1 MRLTAGGRRL
11 AVAAL
16 VQSLGIGL
24 FMASSMAYFTRQVD
38 LTANQV
44 ASGLALAGIVALGIS
59 LLGGVLAD
67 RYGARRVLAAVYTGR
82 GLCCAAYLFVTGF
95 WQFMVVTLCAVA
107 CDRAG
112 PPVLQALVAVAVP
125 ERQERTRLLAVV
137 NVVRNCG
144 LGAGAL
150 AAGVALAGDTQA
162 AYRITLVAIG
172 LAFLGGAVLVLRV
185 PELAAPVPAARK
197 DETGKDETGKDETGK
212 DETGADETGGDVT
225 GRKRAGNRV
234 LPDGRYL
241 TLTALN
247 FLLFFFDTMLLVAM
261 PVWILEHTD
270 APRVTVSVL
279 FALNTALVV
288 VLQIPVS
295 RLATGQRRTTRML
308 TWTGAVL
315 GVSSLCFAASGSVAG
330 GPAVA
335 WLATAVVLLT
345 LAEVIANAA
354 VWDLSIALAPPE
366 QRGRYLSVFN
376 LSVAGQR
383 VLGPVMVTGLLL
395 GAGTLGWVVAAAVL
409 VVAGGAAERVA
420 RAAGERTRPVVPADA

>member
-1 MRLTAGGRRL
+1 MKLTAGGRRL
-11 AVAAL
+11 AAAAL

-38 LTANQV
+38 LSANQV
-44 ASGLALAGIVALGIS
+44 ASGLALAGVVALGIS

-67 RYGARRVLAAVYTGR
+67 RYGARRVLAAVYLGR
-82 GLCCAAYLFVTGF
+82 GVCCAAYVFVTDF
-95 WQFMVVTLCAVA
+95 WQFMAVTLCAVA

-144 LGAGAL
+144 LGVGAM
-150 AAGVALAGDTQA
+150 AAGVALASDTQA
-162 AYRITLVAIG
+162 AYRVTLIAIG

-185 PELAAPVPAARK
+185 SEPAAPTAEAAP
-197 DETGKDETGKDETGK
+197 E
-212 DETGADETGGDVT
+212 GAAERPVKG
-225 GRKRAGNRV
+225 RV
-234 LPDGRYL
+234 LPDARYL
-241 TLTALN
+241 TLTGLN

-270 APRVTVSVL
+270 APRATVSVL

-295 RLATGQRRTTRML
+295 KLATGQRRTTRML

-315 GVSSLCFAASGSVAG
+315 AVSSLCFAASGSVAG

-335 WLATAVVLLT
+335 WLAAAVVTLS
-345 LAEVIANAA
+345 LAEVIANSA
-354 VWDLSIALAPPE
+354 VWDLSIALAPEE

-395 GAGTLGWVVAAAVL
+395 GSGSLGWVVAAAVL
-409 VVAGGAAERVA
+409 VVAGVAAERVA
-420 RAAGERTRPVVPADA
+420 RAAGERMRAGKPVHA

>member
-1 MRLTAGGRRL
+1 MTLTAGGRRL
-11 AVAAL
+11 AAAAL

-38 LTANQV
+38 LSANQV
-44 ASGLALAGIVALGIS
+44 ASGLALAGVVALGIS

-67 RYGARRVLAAVYTGR
+67 RYGARRVLAAVYLGR
-82 GLCCAAYLFVTGF
+82 GVCCAAYVFVTDF

-144 LGAGAL
+144 LGVGAM
-150 AAGVALAGDTQA
+150 AAGVALASDTQA
-162 AYRITLVAIG
+162 AYRVTLIAIG
-172 LAFLGGAVLVLRV
+172 LAFLGGALLVLRV
-185 PELAAPVPAARK
+185 SEPAAPTAEAAAPK
-197 DETGKDETGKDETGK
+197 
-212 DETGADETGGDVT
+212 GAAE
-225 GRKRAGNRV
+225 RAVKGRV
-234 LPDGRYL
+234 LPDARYL
-241 TLTALN
+241 TLTGLN

-270 APRVTVSVL
+270 APRATVSVL

-295 RLATGQRRTTRML
+295 KLATGQRRTTRML

-315 GVSSLCFAASGSVAG
+315 AVSSLCFAASGSVGG

-335 WLATAVVLLT
+335 WLAAAVVTLS
-345 LAEVIANAA
+345 LAEVIANSA
-354 VWDLSIALAPPE
+354 VWDLSIALAPEE

-395 GAGTLGWVVAAAVL
+395 GSGSLGWVVAAAVL
-409 VVAGGAAERVA
+409 VVAGVAAERVA
-420 RAAGERTRPVVPADA
+420 RAAGERMRAGLPAHA

>member
-1 MRLTAGGRRL
+1 MKLTAGGRRL
-11 AVAAL
+11 AAAAL

-38 LTANQV
+38 LSANQV
-44 ASGLALAGIVALGIS
+44 ASGLALAGVVALGIS

-67 RYGARRVLAAVYTGR
+67 RYGARRVLAAVYLGR
-82 GLCCAAYLFVTGF
+82 GVCCAAYVFVTDF

-144 LGAGAL
+144 LGVGAM
-150 AAGVALAGDTQA
+150 AAGVALASDTQA
-162 AYRITLVAIG
+162 AYRVTLVAIG

-185 PELAAPVPAARK
+185 SELTAPTAAEAAP
-197 DETGKDETGKDETGK
+197 EGT
-212 DETGADETGGDVT
+212 ADGPVKG
-225 GRKRAGNRV
+225 RV
-234 LPDGRYL
+234 LPDARYL
-241 TLTALN
+241 TLTGLN

-270 APRVTVSVL
+270 APRATVSVL
-279 FALNTALVV
+279 FALNTVLVV

-315 GVSSLCFAASGSVAG
+315 AVSSLCFAASGSVAG

-335 WLATAVVLLT
+335 WLAAAVVTLS
-345 LAEVIANAA
+345 LAEVIANSA
-354 VWDLSIALAPPE
+354 VWDLSIALAPEE

-395 GAGTLGWVVAAAVL
+395 GSGSLGWVVAAGVL
-409 VVAGGAAERVA
+409 VVAGFAAERVA
-420 RAAGERTRPVVPADA
+420 RAAGERMRAEVAVRA

>member
-1 MRLTAGGRRL
+1 MKLTAGGRRL
-11 AVAAL
+11 AAAAL

-38 LTANQV
+38 LSANQV
-44 ASGLALAGIVALGIS
+44 GSGLALAGVVALGTS
-59 LLGGVLAD
+59 LLGGALAD
-67 RYGARRVLAAVYTGR
+67 RYGARRVLAAVYLGR
-82 GLCCAAYLFVTGF
+82 GVCCAAYVFVTDF
-95 WQFMVVTLCAVA
+95 WQFMAVTLCAVA

-112 PPVLQALVAVAVP
+112 PPVLQALVAAALP

-144 LGAGAL
+144 LGAGAM
-150 AAGVALAGDTQA
+150 AAGVALASDTQA
-162 AYRITLVAIG
+162 AYRVTLVAIG

-185 PELAAPVPAARK
+185 PELAAPTAGAAP
-197 DETGKDETGKDETGK
+197 D
-212 DETGADETGGDVT
+212 GAAEQQV
-225 GRKRAGNRV
+225 KSRV
-234 LPDGRYL
+234 LPDARYL
-241 TLTALN
+241 TLTGLN

-270 APRVTVSVL
+270 APRATVSVL
-279 FALNTALVV
+279 FALNTVLVV
-288 VLQIPVS
+288 ALQIPVS

-315 GVSSLCFAASGSVAG
+315 AVSSLCFAASGSVAG

-335 WLATAVVLLT
+335 WLAAAVVTLS
-345 LAEVIANAA
+345 LAEVIANSA
-354 VWDLSIALAPPE
+354 VWDLSIALAPEE

-383 VLGPVMVTGLLL
+383 VLGPVLVTGLLL
-395 GAGTLGWVVAAAVL
+395 GSGALGWVVAAAVL
-409 VVAGGAAERVA
+409 VVAGVAAERVA
-420 RAAGERTRPVVPADA
+420 RAAGERMRVEVPVDA

>member
-1 MRLTAGGRRL
+1 MKLTAGGRRL
-11 AVAAL
+11 AAAAL

-38 LTANQV
+38 LSANQV
-44 ASGLALAGIVALGIS
+44 ASGLALAGVVALGIS

-67 RYGARRVLAAVYTGR
+67 RYGARRVLAAVYLGR
-82 GLCCAAYLFVTGF
+82 GVCCAAYVFVTDF
-95 WQFMVVTLCAVA
+95 WQFMAVTLCAVA

-144 LGAGAL
+144 LGVGAM
-150 AAGVALAGDTQA
+150 AAGVALASDTQA
-162 AYRITLVAIG
+162 AYRVTLVAIG

-185 PELAAPVPAARK
+185 SEPAVSAVPAA
-197 DETGKDETGKDETGK
+197 EAAPE
-212 DETGADETGGDVT
+212 GAGERPAKG
-225 GRKRAGNRV
+225 RV
-234 LPDGRYL
+234 LPDARYL
-241 TLTALN
+241 TLTGLN

-270 APRVTVSVL
+270 APRATVSVL

-295 RLATGQRRTTRML
+295 KLATGQRRTTRML

-315 GVSSLCFAASGSVAG
+315 AVSSLCFAASGSVASR
-330 GPAVA
+330 PAVA
-335 WLATAVVLLT
+335 WLAAAVVTLS
-345 LAEVIANAA
+345 LAEVIANSA
-354 VWDLSIALAPPE
+354 VWDLSIALAPEE

-395 GAGTLGWVVAAAVL
+395 GSGSLGWVVAAAVL
-409 VVAGGAAERVA
+409 VVAGVAAERVA
-420 RAAGERTRPVVPADA
+420 RAAGERMRAGAPVHA

>member
-1 MRLTAGGRRL
+1 MKLTAGGRRL

-38 LTANQV
+38 LSANQV
-44 ASGLALAGIVALGIS
+44 ASGLALAGVVALGIS

-67 RYGARRVLAAVYTGR
+67 RYGARRVLAAVYLGR
-82 GLCCAAYLFVTGF
+82 GVCCVAYVFVTDF

-144 LGAGAL
+144 LGVGAM
-150 AAGVALAGDTQA
+150 AAGVALVSDTQA
-162 AYRITLVAIG
+162 AYRVTLVTIG

-185 PELAAPVPAARK
+185 PGQAASKAEAAPAESGERPVK
-197 DETGKDETGKDETGK
+197 G
-212 DETGADETGGDVT
+212 
-225 GRKRAGNRV
+225 RV

-241 TLTALN
+241 ALTGLN

-261 PVWILEHTD
+261 PVWVLEHTD

-279 FALNTALVV
+279 FTLNTLLVV

-295 RLATGQRRTTRML
+295 KLATGQRRTTRML

-315 GVSSLCFAASGSVAG
+315 AVSSLCFAASGSVAG
-330 GPAVA
+330 VLAVA
-335 WLATAVVLLT
+335 WLVTAVVLLS
-345 LAEVIANAA
+345 LAEVVANSA
-354 VWDLSIALAPPE
+354 VWDLSIALAPEE

-395 GAGTLGWVVAAAVL
+395 SAGPLGWVVAAGVL

-420 RAAGERTRPVVPADA
+420 RAAGERMRARVPVDA

>member
-1 MRLTAGGRRL
+1 MKLTAGGRRL

-38 LTANQV
+38 LSANQV

-82 GLCCAAYLFVTGF
+82 GLCCAAYVFVTGF

-150 AAGVALAGDTQA
+150 AAGVALASDTQT

-185 PELAAPVPAARK
+185 PELAAPVA
-197 DETGKDETGKDETGK
+197 
-212 DETGADETGGDVT
+212 GAGSDGAGE
-225 GRKRAGNRV
+225 KRAAGRV

-420 RAAGERTRPVVPADA
+420 RAAGERTPPVVPADA

>member
-1 MRLTAGGRRL
+1 MKLTAGGRRL
-11 AVAAL
+11 AAAAL

-38 LTANQV
+38 LSANQV
-44 ASGLALAGIVALGIS
+44 GSGLALAGVVALGTS
-59 LLGGVLAD
+59 LLGGALAD
-67 RYGARRVLAAVYTGR
+67 RYGARRVLAAVYLGR
-82 GLCCAAYLFVTGF
+82 GVCCAAYVFVTDF
-95 WQFMVVTLCAVA
+95 WQFMAVTLCAVA

-112 PPVLQALVAVAVP
+112 PPVLQALVAAALP

-144 LGAGAL
+144 LGAGAM
-150 AAGVALAGDTQA
+150 AAGVALASDTQA
-162 AYRITLVAIG
+162 AYQVTLVAIG

-185 PELAAPVPAARK
+185 PELAAPTAGAAPAVGAAEQQVKSRVVPDA
-197 DETGKDETGKDETGK
+197 
-212 DETGADETGGDVT
+212 
-225 GRKRAGNRV
+225 
-234 LPDGRYL
+234 RYL
-241 TLTALN
+241 TLTGLN

-270 APRVTVSVL
+270 APRATVSVL
-279 FALNTALVV
+279 FALNTVLVV
-288 VLQIPVS
+288 ALQIPVS

-315 GVSSLCFAASGSVAG
+315 AVSSLCFAASGSVAG

-335 WLATAVVLLT
+335 WLAAAVVTLS
-345 LAEVIANAA
+345 LAEVIANSA
-354 VWDLSIALAPPE
+354 VWDLSIALAPEE

-383 VLGPVMVTGLLL
+383 VLGPVLVTGLLL
-395 GAGTLGWVVAAAVL
+395 GSGALGWVVAAAVL
-409 VVAGGAAERVA
+409 VVAGVAAERVA
-420 RAAGERTRPVVPADA
+420 RAAGERMRVEVPVDA

>member
-1 MRLTAGGRRL
+1 MKLTAGGRRL

-38 LTANQV
+38 LSANQV
-44 ASGLALAGIVALGIS
+44 ASGLALAGVVALGIS

-67 RYGARRVLAAVYTGR
+67 RYGARRVLAAVYLGR
-82 GLCCAAYLFVTGF
+82 GVCCVAYVFVTDF

-144 LGAGAL
+144 LGVGAM
-150 AAGVALAGDTQA
+150 AAGVALVSDTQA
-162 AYRITLVAIG
+162 AYRVTLVTIG

-185 PELAAPVPAARK
+185 PGPAASKAEAAPAESGERPVK
-197 DETGKDETGKDETGK
+197 G
-212 DETGADETGGDVT
+212 
-225 GRKRAGNRV
+225 RV

-241 TLTALN
+241 ALTGLN

-261 PVWILEHTD
+261 PVWVLEHTD

-279 FALNTALVV
+279 FTLNTLLVV

-295 RLATGQRRTTRML
+295 KLATGQRRTTRML

-315 GVSSLCFAASGSVAG
+315 AVSSLCFAASGSVAG
-330 GPAVA
+330 VLAVA
-335 WLATAVVLLT
+335 WLVTAVVLLS
-345 LAEVIANAA
+345 LAEVIANSA
-354 VWDLSIALAPPE
+354 VWDLSIALAPEE

-395 GAGTLGWVVAAAVL
+395 SAGPLGWVVAAGVL

-420 RAAGERTRPVVPADA
+420 RAAGERMRARVPVDA

>member
-1 MRLTAGGRRL
+1 MKLTAGGRRL

-38 LTANQV
+38 LSANQV
-44 ASGLALAGIVALGIS
+44 ASGLALAGVVALGIS

-67 RYGARRVLAAVYTGR
+67 RYGARQVLAAVYLGR
-82 GLCCAAYLFVTGF
+82 GVCCVAYVFVTDF

-144 LGAGAL
+144 LGVGAM
-150 AAGVALAGDTQA
+150 AAGVALVSDTQA
-162 AYRITLVAIG
+162 AYRVTLVTIG

-185 PELAAPVPAARK
+185 PGPAAPKA
-197 DETGKDETGKDETGK
+197 E
-212 DETGADETGGDVT
+212 
-225 GRKRAGNRV
+225 AGPDRSGERPVKGRV

-241 TLTALN
+241 ALTGLN

-261 PVWILEHTD
+261 PVWVLEHTD

-279 FALNTALVV
+279 FTLNTLLVV

-295 RLATGQRRTTRML
+295 KLATGQRRTTRML
-308 TWTGAVL
+308 TWTGSVL
-315 GVSSLCFAASGSVAG
+315 AVSSLCFAASGSVAG
-330 GPAVA
+330 GLAVA
-335 WLATAVVLLT
+335 WLVTAVVLLS
-345 LAEVIANAA
+345 LAEVIANSA
-354 VWDLSIALAPPE
+354 VWDLSIALAPEE

-395 GAGTLGWVVAAAVL
+395 SAGPLGWVVAAGVL

-420 RAAGERTRPVVPADA
+420 RAAGERMRARVPVDA

>member
-1 MRLTAGGRRL
+1 MKLTAGGRRL
-11 AVAAL
+11 AAAAL

-24 FMASSMAYFTRQVD
+24 FMASSMAYFTRQVN
-38 LTANQV
+38 LSANQV
-44 ASGLALAGIVALGIS
+44 ASGLALAGVVALGIS

-67 RYGARRVLAAVYTGR
+67 RYGARRVLAAVYLGR
-82 GLCCAAYLFVTGF
+82 GVCCAAYVFVTDF
-95 WQFMVVTLCAVA
+95 WQFMAVTLCAVA

-112 PPVLQALVAVAVP
+112 PPVLQALVAVALP

-144 LGAGAL
+144 LGVGAM
-150 AAGVALAGDTQA
+150 AAGVALASDTQA
-162 AYRITLVAIG
+162 AYRVTLVTIG

-185 PELAAPVPAARK
+185 PELAAPTVEAAP
-197 DETGKDETGKDETGK
+197 E
-212 DETGADETGGDVT
+212 GAAERPV
-225 GRKRAGNRV
+225 KSRV
-234 LPDGRYL
+234 LPDARYL
-241 TLTALN
+241 TLTGLN

-270 APRVTVSVL
+270 APRATVSVL
-279 FALNTALVV
+279 FALNTVLVV
-288 VLQIPVS
+288 MLQIPVS
-295 RLATGQRRTTRML
+295 KLATGQRRTTRML

-315 GVSSLCFAASGSVAG
+315 AVSSLCFAASGSVAG

-335 WLATAVVLLT
+335 WLAAAVVTLS
-345 LAEVIANAA
+345 LAEVIANSA
-354 VWDLSIALAPPE
+354 VWDLSIALAPEE

-383 VLGPVMVTGLLL
+383 VLGPVLVTGLLL
-395 GAGTLGWVVAAAVL
+395 SSGSLGWVVAAAVL

-420 RAAGERTRPVVPADA
+420 RTAGERMRVGVPVDA

>member
-1 MRLTAGGRRL
+1 MKLTAGGRRL
-11 AVAAL
+11 AAAAL

-38 LTANQV
+38 LSANQV
-44 ASGLALAGIVALGIS
+44 ASGLALAGVVALGIS

-67 RYGARRVLAAVYTGR
+67 RYGARRVLAAVYLGR
-82 GLCCAAYLFVTGF
+82 GVCCAAYVFVTDF
-95 WQFMVVTLCAVA
+95 WQFMAVTLCAVA

-144 LGAGAL
+144 LGVGAM
-150 AAGVALAGDTQA
+150 AAGVALASDTQA
-162 AYRITLVAIG
+162 AYRVTLIAIG

-185 PELAAPVPAARK
+185 PELAAPTAEAA
-197 DETGKDETGKDETGK
+197 
-212 DETGADETGGDVT
+212 
-225 GRKRAGNRV
+225 
-234 LPDGRYL
+234 PDGAAERPVKSRVVPDVRYL
-241 TLTALN
+241 TLTGLN

-270 APRVTVSVL
+270 APRATVSVL
-279 FALNTALVV
+279 FALNTVLVM

-295 RLATGQRRTTRML
+295 KLATGQRRTTRML

-315 GVSSLCFAASGSVAG
+315 AVSSLCFAASGSVAG

-335 WLATAVVLLT
+335 WLAAAVVTLS
-345 LAEVIANAA
+345 LAEVIANSA
-354 VWDLSIALAPPE
+354 VWDLSIALAPEE

-383 VLGPVMVTGLLL
+383 VLGPVLVTGLLL
-395 GAGTLGWVVAAAVL
+395 GSGSLGWVVAAAVL

-420 RAAGERTRPVVPADA
+420 RTAGERMRVGVPVDA

>member
-1 MRLTAGGRRL
+1 MKLTAGGRRL
-11 AVAAL
+11 AAAAL

-38 LTANQV
+38 LSANQV
-44 ASGLALAGIVALGIS
+44 ASGLALAGVVALGIS

-67 RYGARRVLAAVYTGR
+67 RYGARRVLAAVYLGR
-82 GLCCAAYLFVTGF
+82 GVCCAAYVFVTDF
-95 WQFMVVTLCAVA
+95 WQFMAVTLCAVA

-144 LGAGAL
+144 LGVGAM
-150 AAGVALAGDTQA
+150 AAGVALASDTQA
-162 AYRITLVAIG
+162 AYRVTLIAIG

-185 PELAAPVPAARK
+185 PELAAPTAGGAPEAAEEQPVRS
-197 DETGKDETGKDETGK
+197 
-212 DETGADETGGDVT
+212 
-225 GRKRAGNRV
+225 RV
-234 LPDGRYL
+234 LPDARYL
-241 TLTALN
+241 TLTGLN

-270 APRVTVSVL
+270 APRATVSVL
-279 FALNTALVV
+279 FALNTVLVV

-295 RLATGQRRTTRML
+295 KLATSQRRTTRML

-315 GVSSLCFAASGSVAG
+315 AVSSLCFAASGSVGG

-335 WLATAVVLLT
+335 WLAAAVVTLS
-345 LAEVIANAA
+345 LAEVIANSA
-354 VWDLSIALAPPE
+354 VWDLSIALAPEE

-395 GAGTLGWVVAAAVL
+395 GSGSLGWVVAAAVL

-420 RAAGERTRPVVPADA
+420 RAAGERMRTGVPVDA

>member
-1 MRLTAGGRRL
+1 MKLTAGGRRL
-11 AVAAL
+11 AAAAL

-38 LTANQV
+38 LSANQV
-44 ASGLALAGIVALGIS
+44 ASGLALAGVVALGIS

-67 RYGARRVLAAVYTGR
+67 RYGARRVLAAVYLGR
-82 GLCCAAYLFVTGF
+82 GVCCVAYVFVTDF
-95 WQFMVVTLCAVA
+95 WQFMAVTLCAVA
-107 CDRAG
+107 CDRAA

-144 LGAGAL
+144 LGVGAM
-150 AAGVALAGDTQA
+150 AAGVALASDTQA
-162 AYRITLVAIG
+162 AYRVTLVAIG

-185 PELAAPVPAARK
+185 PELAASAAEAAPASGTAPEGAAERPVK
-197 DETGKDETGKDETGK
+197 G
-212 DETGADETGGDVT
+212 
-225 GRKRAGNRV
+225 RV
-234 LPDGRYL
+234 LPDARYL
-241 TLTALN
+241 TLTGLN

-270 APRVTVSVL
+270 APRATVSVL
-279 FALNTALVV
+279 FALNTVLVV

-295 RLATGQRRTTRML
+295 KLATGQRRTTRML

-315 GVSSLCFAASGSVAG
+315 AVSSLCFAASGSVAG

-335 WLATAVVLLT
+335 WLAAAVVTLS
-345 LAEVIANAA
+345 LAEVIANSA
-354 VWDLSIALAPPE
+354 VWDLSIALAPEE

-395 GAGTLGWVVAAAVL
+395 GSGSLGWWVAAAVL
-409 VVAGGAAERVA
+409 VVAGVAAERVA
-420 RAAGERTRPVVPADA
+420 RAAGERMREGVPVDA

>member
-1 MRLTAGGRRL
+1 MKLTEGGRRL
-11 AVAAL
+11 AAAAL

-38 LTANQV
+38 LSANQV
-44 ASGLALAGIVALGIS
+44 ASGLAVAGVVALGIS

-67 RYGARRVLAAVYTGR
+67 RYGARRVLAAVYLGR
-82 GLCCAAYLFVTGF
+82 GVCCAAYVLVTGF

-125 ERQERTRLLAVV
+125 ERRERTRLLAVV

-144 LGAGAL
+144 LGVGAM

-162 AYRITLVAIG
+162 AYRVTLIAIG

-185 PELAAPVPAARK
+185 DELAAPAADLHADADTDADSEPR
-197 DETGKDETGKDETGK
+197 ETAER
-212 DETGADETGGDVT
+212 AVT
-225 GRKRAGNRV
+225 ARV
-234 LPDGRYL
+234 LPDARYL

-247 FLLFFFDTMLLVAM
+247 FLLFSFDTMLLVAM

-270 APRVTVSVL
+270 APRATVSVL
-279 FALNTALVV
+279 FTLNTVLVV

-295 RLATGQRRTTRML
+295 KLATGRRRTTRML

-315 GVSSLCFAASGSVAG
+315 AVSSLCFAASGAVAG
-330 GPAVA
+330 GSAVA
-335 WLATAVVLLT
+335 WLAAAVVTLS
-345 LAEVIANAA
+345 LAEVTANSA
-354 VWDLSIALAPPE
+354 VWDLSIALAPE
-366 QRGRYLSVFN
+366 ERRGRYLSVFN

-395 GAGTLGWVVAAAVL
+395 GSGALGWVVAAAVL
-409 VVAGGAAERVA
+409 VAAGFAAERVA
-420 RAAGERTRPVVPADA
+420 RAAGRRISEKGLVDA

>member
-1 MRLTAGGRRL
+1 MKLTAGGRRL
-11 AVAAL
+11 AAAAL

-38 LTANQV
+38 LSANQV
-44 ASGLALAGIVALGIS
+44 ASGLALAGVVALGIS

-67 RYGARRVLAAVYTGR
+67 RYGARRVLAAVYLGR
-82 GLCCAAYLFVTGF
+82 GVCCAAYVFVTDF

-144 LGAGAL
+144 LGVGAM
-150 AAGVALAGDTQA
+150 AAGVALASDTQA
-162 AYRITLVAIG
+162 AYRVTLVAIG

-185 PELAAPVPAARK
+185 SELTAPTAAEAAPAG
-197 DETGKDETGKDETGK
+197 T
-212 DETGADETGGDVT
+212 ADGPVKG
-225 GRKRAGNRV
+225 RV
-234 LPDGRYL
+234 LPDARYL
-241 TLTALN
+241 TLTGLN

-270 APRVTVSVL
+270 APRATVSVL
-279 FALNTALVV
+279 FALNTVLVV

-315 GVSSLCFAASGSVAG
+315 AVSSLCFAASGSVAG

-335 WLATAVVLLT
+335 WLAAAVVTLS
-345 LAEVIANAA
+345 LAEVIANSA
-354 VWDLSIALAPPE
+354 VWDLSIALAPEE

-395 GAGTLGWVVAAAVL
+395 GSGSLGWVVAAGVL
-409 VVAGGAAERVA
+409 VVAGFAAERVA
-420 RAAGERTRPVVPADA
+420 RAAGERMRAEVAVHA

>member
-1 MRLTAGGRRL
+1 MKLTAGGRRL
-11 AVAAL
+11 AAAAL

-38 LTANQV
+38 LSANQV
-44 ASGLALAGIVALGIS
+44 ASGLALAGVVALGIS

-67 RYGARRVLAAVYTGR
+67 RYGARRVLAAVYLGR
-82 GLCCAAYLFVTGF
+82 GVCCAAYVFVTDF

-144 LGAGAL
+144 LGVGAM
-150 AAGVALAGDTQA
+150 AAGVALASDTQA
-162 AYRITLVAIG
+162 AYRVTLVAIG

-185 PELAAPVPAARK
+185 SELTAPTAAEAAPEGTAEGPVK
-197 DETGKDETGKDETGK
+197 G
-212 DETGADETGGDVT
+212 
-225 GRKRAGNRV
+225 RV
-234 LPDGRYL
+234 LPDARYL
-241 TLTALN
+241 TLTGLN

-270 APRVTVSVL
+270 APRATVSVL
-279 FALNTALVV
+279 FALNTVLVV

-315 GVSSLCFAASGSVAG
+315 AVSSLCFAASGSVAG

-335 WLATAVVLLT
+335 WLAAAVVTLS
-345 LAEVIANAA
+345 LAEVIANSA
-354 VWDLSIALAPPE
+354 VWDLSIALAPEE

-395 GAGTLGWVVAAAVL
+395 GSGSLGWVVAAGVL
-409 VVAGGAAERVA
+409 VVAGFAAERVA
-420 RAAGERTRPVVPADA
+420 RAAGERMRAEVAVHA

>member
-82 GLCCAAYLFVTGF
+82 GLCCAAYVFVTGF

-150 AAGVALAGDTQA
+150 AAGIALAGDTQA

-197 DETGKDETGKDETGK
+197 DETGKDETG
-212 DETGADETGGDVT
+212 ADET

>member
-1 MRLTAGGRRL
+1 VKLTAGGRRL

-38 LTANQV
+38 LSANQV
-44 ASGLALAGIVALGIS
+44 ASGLALAGVVALGIS

-67 RYGARRVLAAVYTGR
+67 RYGARRVLAAVYAGR
-82 GLCCAAYLFVTGF
+82 GVCCAAYVVVTDF
-95 WQFMVVTLCAVA
+95 RQFMAVTLCAVA

-150 AAGVALAGDTQA
+150 AAGAALASDTQT

-185 PELAAPVPAARK
+185 PERAAPVPGTAP
-197 DETGKDETGKDETGK
+197 EPS
-212 DETGADETGGDVT
+212 
-225 GRKRAGNRV
+225 GRRRPGSRV

-241 TLTALN
+241 TLTVLN

-315 GVSSLCFAASGSVAG
+315 AVSSLCFAASGSVAS

-335 WLATAVVLLT
+335 WLAAAVVLLT

-383 VLGPVMVTGLLL
+383 VLGPVLVTGLLL
-395 GAGTLGWVVAAAVL
+395 GAGALGWVVAAAVL
-409 VVAGGAAERVA
+409 VAAGGAAERVA
-420 RAAGERTRPVVPADA
+420 RAAGDRMRPAVPADA

>member
-1 MRLTAGGRRL
+1 MKLTAGGRRL
-11 AVAAL
+11 AAAAL

-38 LTANQV
+38 LSANQV
-44 ASGLALAGIVALGIS
+44 ASGLAVAGVVALGIS

-67 RYGARRVLAAVYTGR
+67 RYGARRVLAAVYLGR
-82 GLCCAAYLFVTGF
+82 GVCCAAYVLVTGF

-125 ERQERTRLLAVV
+125 ERRERTRLLAVV

-144 LGAGAL
+144 LGVGAM

-162 AYRITLVAIG
+162 AYRVTLIAIG

-185 PELAAPVPAARK
+185 DELAAPESGLDTDTDTAADSEPR
-197 DETGKDETGKDETGK
+197 ETAE
-212 DETGADETGGDVT
+212 
-225 GRKRAGNRV
+225 RAVAARV
-234 LPDGRYL
+234 LPDARYL

-247 FLLFFFDTMLLVAM
+247 FLLFSFDTMLLVAM

-270 APRVTVSVL
+270 APRATVSVL
-279 FALNTALVV
+279 FTLNTVLVV

-295 RLATGQRRTTRML
+295 KLATGRRRTTRML

-315 GVSSLCFAASGSVAG
+315 AVSSLCFAASGSVAG

-335 WLATAVVLLT
+335 WLAAAVVTLS
-345 LAEVIANAA
+345 LAEVTANSA
-354 VWDLSIALAPPE
+354 VWDLSIALAPKE
-366 QRGRYLSVFN
+366 RRGRYLSVFN

-395 GAGTLGWVVAAAVL
+395 GSGALGWVVAAAVL
-409 VVAGGAAERVA
+409 VAAGFAAERVA
-420 RAAGERTRPVVPADA
+420 RAAGRRISEKGLVDA

>member
-1 MRLTAGGRRL
+1 MTLTAGGRRL
-11 AVAAL
+11 AAAAL

-38 LTANQV
+38 LSANQV
-44 ASGLALAGIVALGIS
+44 ASGLALAGVVALGIS

-67 RYGARRVLAAVYTGR
+67 RYGARRVLAAVYLGR
-82 GLCCAAYLFVTGF
+82 GVCCAAYVFVTDF

-144 LGAGAL
+144 LGVGAM
-150 AAGVALAGDTQA
+150 AAGVALASDTQA
-162 AYRITLVAIG
+162 AYRVTLIAIG

-185 PELAAPVPAARK
+185 SEPAAPTAEAAAPRGAAERPAK
-197 DETGKDETGKDETGK
+197 G
-212 DETGADETGGDVT
+212 
-225 GRKRAGNRV
+225 RV
-234 LPDGRYL
+234 LPDARYL
-241 TLTALN
+241 TLTGLN

-270 APRVTVSVL
+270 APRATVSVL

-295 RLATGQRRTTRML
+295 KLATGQRRTTRML

-315 GVSSLCFAASGSVAG
+315 AVSSLCFAASGSVG
-330 GPAVA
+330 SGPAVA
-335 WLATAVVLLT
+335 WLAAAVVTLS
-345 LAEVIANAA
+345 LAEVIANSA
-354 VWDLSIALAPPE
+354 VWDLSIALAPEE

-395 GAGTLGWVVAAAVL
+395 GSGSLGWVVAAAVL
-409 VVAGGAAERVA
+409 VVAGVAAERVA
-420 RAAGERTRPVVPADA
+420 RAAGERMRAGNPAHA

>member
-1 MRLTAGGRRL
+1 MKLTAGGRRL
-11 AVAAL
+11 AAAAL

-38 LTANQV
+38 LSANQV
-44 ASGLALAGIVALGIS
+44 GSGLALAGVVALGTS
-59 LLGGVLAD
+59 LLGGALAD
-67 RYGARRVLAAVYTGR
+67 RYGARRVLAAVYLGR
-82 GLCCAAYLFVTGF
+82 GVCCAAYVFVTDF
-95 WQFMVVTLCAVA
+95 WQFMAVTLCAVA

-112 PPVLQALVAVAVP
+112 PPVLQALVAAALP

-144 LGAGAL
+144 LGAGAM
-150 AAGVALAGDTQA
+150 AAGVALASDTQA
-162 AYRITLVAIG
+162 AYRFTLVAIG

-185 PELAAPVPAARK
+185 PELAAPTAGAA
-197 DETGKDETGKDETGK
+197 
-212 DETGADETGGDVT
+212 
-225 GRKRAGNRV
+225 
-234 LPDGRYL
+234 PDGAAEQQVKSRVVPDARYL
-241 TLTALN
+241 TLTGLN

-270 APRVTVSVL
+270 APRATVSVL
-279 FALNTALVV
+279 FALNTVLVV
-288 VLQIPVS
+288 ALQIPVS

-315 GVSSLCFAASGSVAG
+315 AVSSLCFAASGSVAG

-335 WLATAVVLLT
+335 WLAAAVVTLS
-345 LAEVIANAA
+345 LAEVIANSA
-354 VWDLSIALAPPE
+354 VWDLSIALAPEE

-383 VLGPVMVTGLLL
+383 VLGPVLVTGLLL
-395 GAGTLGWVVAAAVL
+395 GSGALGWVVAAAVL
-409 VVAGGAAERVA
+409 VVAGVAAERVA
-420 RAAGERTRPVVPADA
+420 RAAGERMRVEVPVDA

>member
-1 MRLTAGGRRL
+1 MKLTAGGRRL
-11 AVAAL
+11 AAAAL

-38 LTANQV
+38 LSANQV
-44 ASGLALAGIVALGIS
+44 ASGLALAGVVALGIS

-67 RYGARRVLAAVYTGR
+67 RYGARRVLAAVYLGR
-82 GLCCAAYLFVTGF
+82 GVCCAAYVFVTDF

-144 LGAGAL
+144 LGVGAM
-150 AAGVALAGDTQA
+150 AAGVALASDTQA
-162 AYRITLVAIG
+162 AYRVTLFAIG

-185 PELAAPVPAARK
+185 SEPAAPTAEAAAPK
-197 DETGKDETGKDETGK
+197 
-212 DETGADETGGDVT
+212 GAAERPVK
-225 GRKRAGNRV
+225 GRL
-234 LPDGRYL
+234 LPDARYL
-241 TLTALN
+241 TLTGLN

-270 APRVTVSVL
+270 APRATVSVL

-295 RLATGQRRTTRML
+295 KLATGQRRTTRML

-315 GVSSLCFAASGSVAG
+315 AVSSLCFAASGSVGG

-335 WLATAVVLLT
+335 WLAAAVVTLS
-345 LAEVIANAA
+345 LAEVIANSA
-354 VWDLSIALAPPE
+354 VWDLSIALAPEE

-395 GAGTLGWVVAAAVL
+395 GSGSLGWVVAAAVL
-409 VVAGGAAERVA
+409 VVAGVAAERVA
-420 RAAGERTRPVVPADA
+420 RAAGERMRAGAPAHA

>member
-1 MRLTAGGRRL
+1 MKLTAGGRRL

-82 GLCCAAYLFVTGF
+82 GLCCAAYVFVTGF

-197 DETGKDETGKDETGK
+197 DETGADETGT
-212 DETGADETGGDVT
+212 DETGADVT

>member
-1 MRLTAGGRRL
+1 MKLTAGGRRL
-11 AVAAL
+11 AAAAL

-38 LTANQV
+38 LSANQV
-44 ASGLALAGIVALGIS
+44 GSGLALAGVVALGTS
-59 LLGGVLAD
+59 LLGGALAD
-67 RYGARRVLAAVYTGR
+67 RYGARRVLAAVYLGR
-82 GLCCAAYLFVTGF
+82 GVCCAAYVFVTDF
-95 WQFMVVTLCAVA
+95 WQFMAVTLCAVA

-112 PPVLQALVAVAVP
+112 PPVLQALVAAALP

-144 LGAGAL
+144 LGAGAM
-150 AAGVALAGDTQA
+150 AAGVALASDTPA
-162 AYRITLVAIG
+162 AYRVTLVAIG

-185 PELAAPVPAARK
+185 PELAAPTAGAVPDA
-197 DETGKDETGKDETGK
+197 
-212 DETGADETGGDVT
+212 GAEQQV
-225 GRKRAGNRV
+225 KSRV
-234 LPDGRYL
+234 VPDARYL
-241 TLTALN
+241 TLTGLN

-270 APRVTVSVL
+270 APRATVSVL
-279 FALNTALVV
+279 FALNTVLVV
-288 VLQIPVS
+288 ALQIPVS

-315 GVSSLCFAASGSVAG
+315 AVSSLCFAASGSVAG

-335 WLATAVVLLT
+335 WLAAAVVTLS
-345 LAEVIANAA
+345 LAEVIANSA
-354 VWDLSIALAPPE
+354 VWDLSIALAPEE

-383 VLGPVMVTGLLL
+383 VLGPVLVTGLLL
-395 GAGTLGWVVAAAVL
+395 GSGSLGWVVAAAVL
-409 VVAGGAAERVA
+409 VVAGIAAERVA
-420 RAAGERTRPVVPADA
+420 RAAGERMRVEVPVDA

>member
-1 MRLTAGGRRL
+1 MTLTAGGRRL
-11 AVAAL
+11 AAAAL

-38 LTANQV
+38 LSANQV
-44 ASGLALAGIVALGIS
+44 ASGLALAGVVALGIS

-67 RYGARRVLAAVYTGR
+67 RYGARRVLAAVYLGR
-82 GLCCAAYLFVTGF
+82 GVCCAAYVFVTDF

-144 LGAGAL
+144 LGVGAM
-150 AAGVALAGDTQA
+150 AAGVALASDTQA
-162 AYRITLVAIG
+162 AYRITLIAIG

-185 PELAAPVPAARK
+185 SEPAAPTAEAAAPK
-197 DETGKDETGKDETGK
+197 
-212 DETGADETGGDVT
+212 GAAERPTKG
-225 GRKRAGNRV
+225 RV
-234 LPDGRYL
+234 LPDARYL
-241 TLTALN
+241 TLTGLN

-270 APRVTVSVL
+270 APRATVSVL

-295 RLATGQRRTTRML
+295 KLATGQRRTTRML

-315 GVSSLCFAASGSVAG
+315 AVSSLCFAASGSVGG

-335 WLATAVVLLT
+335 WLAAAVVTLS
-345 LAEVIANAA
+345 LAEVIANSA
-354 VWDLSIALAPPE
+354 VWDLSIALAPEE

-395 GAGTLGWVVAAAVL
+395 GSGSLGWVVAAAVL
-409 VVAGGAAERVA
+409 VVAGVAAERVA
-420 RAAGERTRPVVPADA
+420 RAAGERMRAGAPAHA

>member
-1 MRLTAGGRRL
+1 MKLTAGGRRL
-11 AVAAL
+11 AAAAL

-38 LTANQV
+38 LSANQV
-44 ASGLALAGIVALGIS
+44 ASGLALAGVVALGIS

-67 RYGARRVLAAVYTGR
+67 RYGARRVLAAVYLGR
-82 GLCCAAYLFVTGF
+82 GVCCAAYVFVTDF

-144 LGAGAL
+144 LGVGAM
-150 AAGVALAGDTQA
+150 AAGVALASDTQG
-162 AYRITLVAIG
+162 AYRVTLFAIG

-185 PELAAPVPAARK
+185 PEPAEPTAEAPTEATGQLPVRK
-197 DETGKDETGKDETGK
+197 
-212 DETGADETGGDVT
+212 
-225 GRKRAGNRV
+225 RV
-234 LPDGRYL
+234 LPDARYL
-241 TLTALN
+241 TLTGLN
-247 FLLFFFDTMLLVAM
+247 FLLFFFDTMLLIAM

-270 APRVTVSVL
+270 APRATVSVL
-279 FALNTALVV
+279 FALNTVLVV

-295 RLATGQRRTTRML
+295 KLATSQRRTTRML

-315 GVSSLCFAASGSVAG
+315 AVSSLCFAASGSAGG

-335 WLATAVVLLT
+335 WLAAAVVTLS
-345 LAEVIANAA
+345 LAEVIANSA
-354 VWDLSIALAPPE
+354 VWDLSIALAPEE

-395 GAGTLGWVVAAAVL
+395 GSGALGWVVAAAVL
-409 VVAGGAAERVA
+409 VAAGGAAERVA
-420 RAAGERTRPVVPADA
+420 RAAGERMRGGVPVDA

>member
-1 MRLTAGGRRL
+1 MKLTAGGRRL

-38 LTANQV
+38 LSANQV

-67 RYGARRVLAAVYTGR
+67 RYGARRVLAAVYLGR
-82 GLCCAAYLFVTGF
+82 GVCCVAYVFVTDF
-95 WQFMVVTLCAVA
+95 WQFMAVTLCAVA

-144 LGAGAL
+144 LGVGAM
-150 AAGVALAGDTQA
+150 AAGVALIGDTQA
-162 AYRITLVAIG
+162 AYRVTLVTIG

-185 PELAAPVPAARK
+185 PELAAPTAA
-197 DETGKDETGKDETGK
+197 TSSV
-212 DETGADETGGDVT
+212 ASAAPGGERPVK
-225 GRKRAGNRV
+225 GRV

-241 TLTALN
+241 ALTGLN

-261 PVWILEHTD
+261 PVWVLEHTD

-295 RLATGQRRTTRML
+295 KLATGQRRTARML

-315 GVSSLCFAASGSVAG
+315 AVSSLCFAASGSVAS

-335 WLATAVVLLT
+335 WLATAVVTLS
-345 LAEVIANAA
+345 LAEVIANSA
-354 VWDLSIALAPPE
+354 VWDLSIALAPEE

-383 VLGPVMVTGLLL
+383 VLGPVLVTGLLI
-395 GAGTLGWVVAAAVL
+395 GSGPLGWVVAAAVL

-420 RAAGERTRPVVPADA
+420 RAAGERMRAGVPVDA

>member
-1 MRLTAGGRRL
+1 MKLTAGGRRL

-82 GLCCAAYLFVTGF
+82 GLCCAAYVFVTGF

-185 PELAAPVPAARK
+185 PELAAPVPAAR
-197 DETGKDETGKDETGK
+197 E
-212 DETGADETGGDVT
+212 DETGADETGADVT
-225 GRKRAGNRV
+225 RRKRAGNRV

-241 TLTALN
+241 ALTALN

-261 PVWILEHTD
+261 PLWILEHTD

-345 LAEVIANAA
+345 LSEVIANAA

>member
-1 MRLTAGGRRL
+1 MKLTAGGRGL
-11 AVAAL
+11 AAAAL

-38 LTANQV
+38 LSANQV
-44 ASGLALAGIVALGIS
+44 ASGLSLAGVVALGIS

-67 RYGARRVLAAVYTGR
+67 RYGARRVLAAVYLGR
-82 GLCCAAYLFVTGF
+82 GVCCAAYVFVTDF
-95 WQFMVVTLCAVA
+95 WQFMAVTLCAVA

-125 ERQERTRLLAVV
+125 ERAERTRLLAVV

-144 LGAGAL
+144 LGVGAM
-150 AAGVALAGDTQA
+150 AAGVALASDTQA
-162 AYRITLVAIG
+162 AYRVTLVAIG

-185 PELAAPVPAARK
+185 TELAAPTAEAAPEGTAERPVK
-197 DETGKDETGKDETGK
+197 G
-212 DETGADETGGDVT
+212 
-225 GRKRAGNRV
+225 RV
-234 LPDGRYL
+234 LPDARYL
-241 TLTALN
+241 TLTGLN

-270 APRVTVSVL
+270 APRATVSVL
-279 FALNTALVV
+279 FALNTLLVV

-295 RLATGQRRTTRML
+295 KLATGQRRTTRML

-315 GVSSLCFAASGSVAG
+315 AVSSLCFAASGSVAG

-335 WLATAVVLLT
+335 WLAGAVVTLS
-345 LAEVIANAA
+345 LAEVIANSA
-354 VWDLSIALAPPE
+354 VWDLSIALAPEE

-395 GAGTLGWVVAAAVL
+395 GSGSLGWLVAAAVL
-409 VVAGGAAERVA
+409 VVAGVAAERVA
-420 RAAGERTRPVVPADA
+420 RAAGERMRVGVPVDA

>member
-1 MRLTAGGRRL
+1 MKLTAGGRRL

-38 LTANQV
+38 LSANQV
-44 ASGLALAGIVALGIS
+44 ASGLALAGVVALGIS

-67 RYGARRVLAAVYTGR
+67 RYGARRVLAAVYLGR
-82 GLCCAAYLFVTGF
+82 GVCCVAYVFVTDF

-144 LGAGAL
+144 LGVGAM
-150 AAGVALAGDTQA
+150 AAGVALVSDTQA
-162 AYRITLVAIG
+162 AYRVTLVTIG

-185 PELAAPVPAARK
+185 PGPAAPRAEAAPA
-197 DETGKDETGKDETGK
+197 ES
-212 DETGADETGGDVT
+212 GGRPVK
-225 GRKRAGNRV
+225 GRV

-241 TLTALN
+241 ALTGLN

-261 PVWILEHTD
+261 PVWVLEHTD

-279 FALNTALVV
+279 FTLNTLLVV

-295 RLATGQRRTTRML
+295 KLATGQRRTTRML

-315 GVSSLCFAASGSVAG
+315 AMSSLCFAASGSVAG
-330 GPAVA
+330 GLAVA
-335 WLATAVVLLT
+335 WLVTAVVLLS
-345 LAEVIANAA
+345 LAEVIANSA
-354 VWDLSIALAPPE
+354 VWDLSIALAPEE

-395 GAGTLGWVVAAAVL
+395 SAGPLGWVVAAGVL

-420 RAAGERTRPVVPADA
+420 RAAGERMRARVPVDA

>member
-1 MRLTAGGRRL
+1 MKLTAGGRRL
-11 AVAAL
+11 AAAAL

-38 LTANQV
+38 LSANQV
-44 ASGLALAGIVALGIS
+44 ASGLALAGVVALGIS

-67 RYGARRVLAAVYTGR
+67 RYGARRVLAAVYLGR
-82 GLCCAAYLFVTGF
+82 GACCVAYVFVTDF
-95 WQFMVVTLCAVA
+95 WQFMAVTLCAVA

-144 LGAGAL
+144 LGVGAM
-150 AAGVALAGDTQA
+150 AAGVALASDTQA
-162 AYRITLVAIG
+162 AYRVTLVAIG

-185 PELAAPVPAARK
+185 SELAEPTAGAAPEGAAERQVK
-197 DETGKDETGKDETGK
+197 G
-212 DETGADETGGDVT
+212 
-225 GRKRAGNRV
+225 RV
-234 LPDGRYL
+234 LPDARYL
-241 TLTALN
+241 TLTGLN

-270 APRVTVSVL
+270 APRATVSVL
-279 FALNTALVV
+279 FALNTVLVV

-295 RLATGQRRTTRML
+295 KLATGQRRTTRML

-315 GVSSLCFAASGSVAG
+315 AVSSLCFAASGSVAG

-335 WLATAVVLLT
+335 WLAAAVVTLS
-345 LAEVIANAA
+345 LAEVIANSA
-354 VWDLSIALAPPE
+354 VWDLSIALAPEE

-395 GAGTLGWVVAAAVL
+395 GSGSLGWVVAAAVL
-409 VVAGGAAERVA
+409 VVAGVAAERVA
-420 RAAGERTRPVVPADA
+420 RAAGERMRAGVPVDA

>member
-1 MRLTAGGRRL
+1 VKLTAGGRRL

-38 LTANQV
+38 LSANQV
-44 ASGLALAGIVALGIS
+44 ASGLALAGVVALGIS

-67 RYGARRVLAAVYTGR
+67 RYGARRVLAAVYLGR
-82 GLCCAAYLFVTGF
+82 GVCCVAYVFVTDF

-144 LGAGAL
+144 LGVGAM
-150 AAGVALAGDTQA
+150 AAGVALVSDTQA
-162 AYRITLVAIG
+162 AYRVTLVTIG

-185 PELAAPVPAARK
+185 PGPAASKAEAAPAESGERPVK
-197 DETGKDETGKDETGK
+197 G
-212 DETGADETGGDVT
+212 
-225 GRKRAGNRV
+225 RV

-241 TLTALN
+241 ALTGLN

-261 PVWILEHTD
+261 PVWVLEHTD

-279 FALNTALVV
+279 FTLNTLLVV

-295 RLATGQRRTTRML
+295 KLATGQRRTTRML

-315 GVSSLCFAASGSVAG
+315 AVSSLCFAASGSVAG
-330 GPAVA
+330 VLAVA
-335 WLATAVVLLT
+335 WLVTAVVLLS
-345 LAEVIANAA
+345 LAEVIANSA
-354 VWDLSIALAPPE
+354 VWDLSIALAPEE

-395 GAGTLGWVVAAAVL
+395 SAGPLGWVVAAGVL

-420 RAAGERTRPVVPADA
+420 RAAGERMRARVPVDA